1 MCDRH
6 RMKVRLVL
14 GCLVMMASG
23 VAMAGK
29 DKVPAEKSSAAKPG
43 APGKLS
49 APDDKTGGAD
59 LQAEQPAPDAEGA
72 AADPLGGL
80 PHIVGPKQ
88 IDLGHQAQIDLPAE
102 MVLFERAAA
111 QELLRKGGND
121 TEGVLAAIVPISDTS
136 HWLVV
141 IEADDV
147 GYVSDSDANELDA
160 PEMLDQFKRGT
171 IEQNKKR
178 VAMGV
183 PELFLDGWS
192 EPPRYERATHHLV
205 WGLNGHDTAA
215 GKVVNFFTRFLGRNG
230 YVSVDL
236 IDDPSTIEASKAQ
249 ALSILTALH
258 FQPGARYED
267 HVNSD
272 KDSGLGL
279 KALVLGG
286 AGVVIAKKTGILVAI
301 LLALKKVFIV
311 VIAAIGGF
319 FKWLFGRKKREPD
332 ADLVASDLPPPSDP
346 DVPPAG

>member
-1 MCDRH
+1 
-6 RMKVRLVL
+6 MKVRLVL

-23 VAMAGK
+23 VAMAGN
-29 DKVPAEKSSAAKPG
+29 DKVPAEKAPAAKPG

-49 APDDKTGGAD
+49 APGDKAD
-59 LQAEQPAPDAEGA
+59 AVDPAAELPAPDADGQP
-72 AADPLGGL
+72 ADPLAGL

-88 IDLGHQAQIDLPAE
+88 VELGHQAQIDLPAE
-102 MVLFERAAA
+102 MVLFEQAAA

-121 TEGVLAAIVPISDTS
+121 TEGVLAAIVPISDAS

-192 EPPRYERATHHLV
+192 EPPRYERATRHLV
-205 WGLNGHDTAA
+205 WGLNAHDTN

-236 IDDPSTIEASKAQ
+236 IDDSSTIEASKAQ
-249 ALSILTALH
+249 ALSILTAVH
-258 FQPGARYED
+258 FKPGARYED
-267 HVNSD
+267 HVGSD

-286 AGVVIAKKTGILVAI
+286 AGVVIAKKTGILIAI

-319 FKWLFGRKKREPD
+319 FRWLFGRKKRESD
-332 ADLVASDLPPPSDP
+332 GNVASSEAPLPPPSDP
-346 DVPPAG
+346 DLPPAG